1 VSLERGRRSP
11 GARFGHQL
19 RYRVGQ
25 ALKGSFGS
33 LDRAAADEAAAELP
47 ENLRPLFR
55 SMRPRDQ
62 QHAVGVLRRIG
73 PAPDVLRQ
81 AALLHDVGKARAF
94 LGTPGRT
101 LVVLARA
108 THTVPLVTRMPWLG
122 PRVANYQLHPE
133 IGAEMLR
140 EAGASAELV
149 AIVAE
154 HQAARPR
161 LPETLRLRQADSGE

>member
-1 VSLERGRRSP
+1 
-11 GARFGHQL
+11 
-19 RYRVGQ
+19 VGQ
-25 ALKGSFGS
+25 ALRGSFGS
-33 LDRAAADEAAAELP
+33 LDRAAAEAAIAELP
-47 ENLRPLFR
+47 ENLKPLFR

-62 QHAVGVLRRIG
+62 QHAIGVLRRVG
-73 PAPDVLRQ
+73 PAPEILRQ

-108 THTVPLVTRMPWLG
+108 THTVSLVTRLPGVG

-140 EAGASAELV
+140 EAGASPELV

-154 HQAARPR
+154 HQAERPR
-161 LPETLRLRQADSGE
+161 LPETLRLRKADSGE